1 MKGLT
6 LNQKEQARLE
16 ILNRVL
22 EGRLRASEAARILG
36 VSERHT
42 WRMLAAYRQEGVAAL
57 AHGNRG
63 RRPANATAMEITQ
76 QVIELARTR
85 YAGVNYTHLAELL
98 QEREGIELSRST
110 LRGILL
116 SAGMTSPRRRR
127 PPRHRVRRRRFPQE
141 GMKYTR

>member
-22 EGRLRASEAARILG
+22 EGRLRASE
-36 VSERHT
+36 RHT
-42 WRMLAAYRQEGVAAL
+42 WRMLAAHRREGVAAL

-63 RRPANATAMEITQ
+63 RRPANATATEITQ

-110 LRGILL
+110 VRGILL
-116 SAGMTSPRRRR
+116 SVGIASPRRGVLHGIVCAEDAFRKR
-127 PPRHRVRRRRFPQE
+127 
-141 GMKYTR
+141 G

>member
-42 WRMLAAYRQEGVAAL
+42 WRMLAAYRGRELLPWLTAIEAAVQRMQQQKKP
-57 AHGNRG
+57 GNRS
-63 RRPANATAMEITQ
+63 
-76 QVIELARTR
+76 
-85 YAGVNYTHLAELL
+85 
-98 QEREGIELSRST
+98 LSWPG
-110 LRGILL
+110 RGIP
-116 SAGMTSPRRRR
+116 A
-127 PPRHRVRRRRFPQE
+127 
-141 GMKYTR
+141 

>member
-22 EGRLRASEAARILG
+22 EGRLRASEAAKILG

-42 WRMLAAYRQEGVAAL
+42 WRMLAAYRQEGVAAI

-110 LRGILL
+110 VRGILL
-116 SAGMTSPRRRR
+116 SVGIASPRRRR
-127 PPRHRVRRRRFPQE
+127 PPRHRVRRRRFP
-141 GMKYTR
+141 